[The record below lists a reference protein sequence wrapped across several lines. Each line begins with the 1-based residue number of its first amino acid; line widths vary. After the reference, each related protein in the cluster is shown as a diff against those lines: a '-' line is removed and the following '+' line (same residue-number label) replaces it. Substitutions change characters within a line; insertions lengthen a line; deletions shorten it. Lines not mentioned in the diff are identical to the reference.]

1 MLLGRKRVNMRMS
14 ADTFDKRPK
23 RAIVEDECQ
32 HIRQEDIDVM
42 LSSSPRIRSLNEAD
56 SWMAEV
62 RCGDEQWR
70 ECSSFDKKRMSWG
83 WPTRGRGQSAAPSAR
98 CIHNDDEEWR
108 GECSNALTTCPVHG
122 RVKDEEGREA
132 CDGAGLSAVSCVKC
146 IWFSPLE
153 HIEFTR
159 YLLPLPSVCIWGEW
173 LRSQESVEGPQISP
187 FRLADPRQPFFL
199 NKNVA
204 CRHIVDHERTLRPS
218 NRFKPAR
225 FMTLARGLAPR
236 GMRVACQSFHTTPG
250 QCEAGLPLQDE
261 YGLDSSVKWPR
272 TYKRLWSA
280 SGLPFPYAV
289 IQALTEFYTS

>member
-1 MLLGRKRVNMRMS
+1 MQQC
-14 ADTFDKRPK
+14 ADDLPSPWT
-23 RAIVEDECQ
+23 CQ
-32 HIRQEDIDVM
+32 
-42 LSSSPRIRSLNEAD
+42 
-56 SWMAEV
+56 
-62 RCGDEQWR
+62 G
-70 ECSSFDKKRMSWG
+70 
-83 WPTRGRGQSAAPSAR
+83 RGR
-98 CIHNDDEEWR
+98 
-108 GECSNALTTCPVHG
+108 
-122 RVKDEEGREA
+122 
-132 CDGAGLSAVSCVKC
+132 AGGLRWCRAFGCFMCQVYLV
-146 IWFSPLE
+146 SPLE